1 MIRFIM
7 KKLISIFFLTLFSI
21 STAHASEFCS
31 GFKQGYI
38 TGYKQAKNTS
48 MNPMAPMC
56 PMQPMKS
63 MSDPQSNFEHG
74 YLIGLSQG
82 MYAY

>member
-1 MIRFIM
+1 MIRFVM
-7 KKLISIFFLTLFSI
+7 KKLVLTVFLILFSI
-21 STAHASEFCS
+21 STAHASQFCS

-48 MNPMAPMC
+48 MNPMVPMC

-63 MSDPQSNFEHG
+63 MSDPQSDFEHG
-74 YLIGLSQG
+74 YLIGLRAG
-82 MYAY
+82 MYG

>member
-1 MIRFIM
+1 MIRLVM
-7 KKLISIFFLTLFSI
+7 KKLVLTVFLILFSI
-21 STAHASEFCS
+21 STAHASQFCA

-48 MNPMAPMC
+48 MSPMVPMC

-63 MSDPQSNFEHG
+63 MSDPQSDFEHG
-74 YLIGLSQG
+74 YLIGLQAG

>member
-1 MIRFIM
+1 M
-7 KKLISIFFLTLFSI
+7 KKLLLSMFLILFSI
-21 STAHASEFCS
+21 STAQAYSQFCA

-48 MNPMAPMC
+48 MNPMVPMC

-63 MSDPQSNFEHG
+63 MSDPQSDFEHG
-74 YLIGLSQG
+74 YLVGLRQG
-82 MYAY
+82 MYAF